1 MVTKKRYRD
10 RKTDI
15 ISFVFQPSKLKPILG
30 YFGGKNGTV
39 QPDDSN
45 QRNFRY
51 PSLND
56 SILIILWR
64 LAFKA
69 EQVHF
74 ILVT

>member
-1 MVTKKRYRD
+1 M
-10 RKTDI
+10 
-15 ISFVFQPSKLKPILG
+15 G
-30 YFGGKNGTV
+30 YFGGEMARF
-39 QPDDSN
+39 SW
-45 QRNFRY
+45 Y